1 LAEREHRVRD
11 WKRATGR
18 TLARGALIAA
28 VIAGSGMAM
37 AQTTAY
43 VTDALEITLRSGQ
56 GNDYRILRL
65 LESGAELEVLQRGE
79 TWTRVRAGNDEGWVR
94 SVYLEP
100 EPGAA
105 ARLEQVVDERDAL
118 RDENRELTDRV
129 ASLEARVETL
139 GNENEQLREDNQRMT
154 ERLQEADEG
163 LELADENQALR
174 KQVLDLER
182 QVSDLSREA
191 NRAADQ
197 QSRDWFIAG
206 AGVIVFGMLLGI
218 LVTRIRWRRRSNWS
232 EL

>member
-1 LAEREHRVRD
+1 MGRALAL
-11 WKRATGR
+11 G
-18 TLARGALIAA
+18 GLIAA
-28 VIAGSGMAM
+28 AIAGSGMAL

-65 LESGAELEVLQRGE
+65 LESGEQLEVLQRGE

-94 SVYLEP
+94 SVYLDA

-105 ARLEQVVDERDAL
+105 ARLEQAVSQRDAL
-118 RDENRELTDRV
+118 RDENRDLSEQV
-129 ASLEARVETL
+129 AALESQVENL
-139 GNENEQLREDNQRMT
+139 SSENERLREDNQRMT

-163 LELADENQALR
+163 LQLADENQALR
-174 KQVLDLER
+174 KEVLDLER
-182 QVSDLSREA
+182 QVNDLSREA

-197 QSRDWFIAG
+197 ESRDWFIAG

>member
-1 LAEREHRVRD
+1 MGRALAL
-11 WKRATGR
+11 G
-18 TLARGALIAA
+18 GLIAA
-28 VIAGSGMAM
+28 AIAGSGMAL
-37 AQTTAY
+37 AQTSAY

-65 LESGAELEVLQRGE
+65 LESGEQLEVLQRGE

-94 SVYLEP
+94 SVYLDA

-105 ARLEQVVDERDAL
+105 ARLEQAVSQRDAL
-118 RDENRELTDRV
+118 RDENRDLSEQV
-129 ASLEARVETL
+129 AALESQVENL
-139 GNENEQLREDNQRMT
+139 SSENERLREDNQRMT

-163 LELADENQALR
+163 LQLADENQALR
-174 KQVLDLER
+174 KEVLDLER
-182 QVSDLSREA
+182 QVNDLSREA

-197 QSRDWFIAG
+197 ESRDWFIAG

>member
-1 LAEREHRVRD
+1 MRHS
-11 WKRATGR
+11 KRAMGR
-18 TLARGALIAA
+18 ALALGGLIAA
-28 VIAGSGMAM
+28 AIAGSGMAL

-65 LESGAELEVLQRGE
+65 LESGEQLEVLQRGE

-94 SVYLEP
+94 SVYLDA

-105 ARLEQVVDERDAL
+105 ARLEQAVSERDAL
-118 RDENRELTDRV
+118 RDENRDLSEQV
-129 ASLEARVETL
+129 AALESQVENL
-139 GNENEQLREDNQRMT
+139 SSENERLREDNQRMT

-163 LELADENQALR
+163 LQLADENQALR
-174 KQVLDLER
+174 KEVLDLER
-182 QVSDLSREA
+182 QVNDLSREA

-197 QSRDWFIAG
+197 ESRDWFIAG

>member
-1 LAEREHRVRD
+1 MRHS
-11 WKRATGR
+11 KRATGKA
-18 TLARGALIAA
+18 LALGGLMAIAM
-28 VIAGSGMAM
+28 AGSGVAL

-65 LESGAELEVLQRGE
+65 LESGTELEVLQRGD

-94 SVYLEP
+94 SVYLQT

-105 ARLEQVVDERDAL
+105 ARLEQVVDARDAL
-118 RDENRELTDRV
+118 RDENRELTDQV
-129 ASLEARVETL
+129 ANLESRVETL

-163 LELADENQALR
+163 LALADENQALR

-182 QVSDLSREA
+182 QVNDLSREA

-197 QSRDWFIAG
+197 ESRDWFIAG

>member
-1 LAEREHRVRD
+1 MRHS
-11 WKRATGR
+11 KRAMGR
-18 TLARGALIAA
+18 ALALGGLIAA
-28 VIAGSGMAM
+28 AIAGSGMAL

-65 LESGAELEVLQRGE
+65 LESGEQLEVLQRGE

-94 SVYLEP
+94 SVYLDA

-105 ARLEQVVDERDAL
+105 ARLEQAVSQRDAL
-118 RDENRELTDRV
+118 RDENRDLSEQV
-129 ASLEARVETL
+129 AALESQVENL
-139 GNENEQLREDNQRMT
+139 SSENERLREDNQRMT

-163 LELADENQALR
+163 LQLADENQALR
-174 KQVLDLER
+174 KEVLDLER
-182 QVSDLSREA
+182 QVNDLSREA

-197 QSRDWFIAG
+197 ESRDWFIAG

>member
-1 LAEREHRVRD
+1 MGRALAL
-11 WKRATGR
+11 G
-18 TLARGALIAA
+18 GLIAA
-28 VIAGSGMAM
+28 AIAGSGMAM

-65 LESGAELEVLQRGE
+65 LESGEQLEVLQRGE

-94 SVYLEP
+94 SVYLDA

-105 ARLEQVVDERDAL
+105 ARLEQAVSQRDAL
-118 RDENRELTDRV
+118 RDENRDLSEQV
-129 ASLEARVETL
+129 AALESQVEDL
-139 GNENEQLREDNQRMT
+139 SSENERLREDNQRMT

-163 LELADENQALR
+163 LQLADENQALR
-174 KQVLDLER
+174 KEVLDLER
-182 QVSDLSREA
+182 QVNDLSREA

-197 QSRDWFIAG
+197 ESRDWFIAG

>member
-1 LAEREHRVRD
+1 MPHS
-11 WKRATGR
+11 KRAMGR
-18 TLARGALIAA
+18 ALALGGLIAA
-28 VIAGSGMAM
+28 AIAGSGMAL
-37 AQTTAY
+37 AQTSAY

-65 LESGAELEVLQRGE
+65 LESGEQLEVLQRGE

-94 SVYLEP
+94 SVYLDA

-105 ARLEQVVDERDAL
+105 ARLEQAVSQRDAL
-118 RDENRELTDRV
+118 RDENRDLSEQV
-129 ASLEARVETL
+129 AALESQVENL
-139 GNENEQLREDNQRMT
+139 SSENERLREDNQRMT

-163 LELADENQALR
+163 LQLADENQALR
-174 KQVLDLER
+174 KEVLDLER
-182 QVSDLSREA
+182 QVNDLSREA

-197 QSRDWFIAG
+197 ESRDWFIAG

>member
-1 LAEREHRVRD
+1 MRHS
-11 WKRATGR
+11 KRAMGR
-18 TLARGALIAA
+18 ALALGGLIAA
-28 VIAGSGMAM
+28 AIAGSGMAM

-56 GNDYRILRL
+56 GNDYRILSL
-65 LESGAELEVLQRGE
+65 LESGEQLEVLQRGE

-94 SVYLEP
+94 SVYLDA

-105 ARLEQVVDERDAL
+105 ARLEQVVSQRDAL
-118 RDENRELTDRV
+118 RDENRDLSEQV
-129 ASLEARVETL
+129 AALESQVENL
-139 GNENEQLREDNQRMT
+139 SSENERLREDNQRMT

-163 LELADENQALR
+163 LQLADENQALR
-174 KQVLDLER
+174 KEVLDLER
-182 QVSDLSREA
+182 QVNDLSREA

-197 QSRDWFIAG
+197 ESRDWFIAG

>member
-1 LAEREHRVRD
+1 MGRALALV
-11 WKRATGR
+11 G
-18 TLARGALIAA
+18 LIAA
-28 VIAGSGMAM
+28 AIAGSGIAM

-65 LESGAELEVLQRGE
+65 LESGEQLEVLQRGE

-94 SVYLEP
+94 SVYLDA

-105 ARLEQVVDERDAL
+105 ARLEQAVSQRDSL
-118 RDENRELTDRV
+118 RDENRDLSEQV
-129 ASLEARVETL
+129 AALESQVENL
-139 GNENEQLREDNQRMT
+139 SSENERLREDNQRMT

-163 LELADENQALR
+163 LQLADENQALR
-174 KQVLDLER
+174 KEVLDLER
-182 QVSDLSREA
+182 QVNDLSREA

-197 QSRDWFIAG
+197 ESRDWFIAG

-218 LVTRIRWRRRSNWS
+218 LVTRIPWRRRSNWS

>member
-1 LAEREHRVRD
+1 MRHS
-11 WKRATGR
+11 KRAMGR
-18 TLARGALIAA
+18 ALALGGLIAA
-28 VIAGSGMAM
+28 AIAGSGMAM

-65 LESGAELEVLQRGE
+65 LESGEQLEVLQRGE

-94 SVYLEP
+94 SVYLDA

-105 ARLEQVVDERDAL
+105 ARLEQAVSQRDAL
-118 RDENRELTDRV
+118 RDENRDLSEQV
-129 ASLEARVETL
+129 AALESQVENL
-139 GNENEQLREDNQRMT
+139 SSENERLREDNQRMT

-163 LELADENQALR
+163 LQLADENQALR
-174 KQVLDLER
+174 KEVLDLER
-182 QVSDLSREA
+182 QVNDLSREA

-197 QSRDWFIAG
+197 ESRDWFIAG

>member
-1 LAEREHRVRD
+1 VRHS
-11 WKRATGR
+11 KRAMGR
-18 TLARGALIAA
+18 ALALGGLIAA
-28 VIAGSGMAM
+28 AIAGSGMAM

-56 GNDYRILRL
+56 GNDYRILSL
-65 LESGAELEVLQRGE
+65 LESGEQLEVLQRGE

-94 SVYLEP
+94 SVYLDA

-105 ARLEQVVDERDAL
+105 ARLEQAVSQRDAL
-118 RDENRELTDRV
+118 RDENRDLSEQV
-129 ASLEARVETL
+129 AALESQVENL
-139 GNENEQLREDNQRMT
+139 SSENERLREDNQRMT

-163 LELADENQALR
+163 LQLADENQALR
-174 KQVLDLER
+174 KEVLDLER
-182 QVSDLSREA
+182 QVNDLSREA

-197 QSRDWFIAG
+197 ESRDWFIAG

>member
-1 LAEREHRVRD
+1 MRHS
-11 WKRATGR
+11 KRAMGR
-18 TLARGALIAA
+18 ALALGGLIAA
-28 VIAGSGMAM
+28 AIAGSGMAM

-65 LESGAELEVLQRGE
+65 LESGEQLEVLQRGE

-94 SVYLEP
+94 SVYLDA

-105 ARLEQVVDERDAL
+105 ARLERAVSQRDAL
-118 RDENRELTDRV
+118 RDENRDLSEQV
-129 ASLEARVETL
+129 AALESQVENL
-139 GNENEQLREDNQRMT
+139 SSENERLREDNQRMT

-163 LELADENQALR
+163 LQLADENQALR
-174 KQVLDLER
+174 KEVLDLER
-182 QVSDLSREA
+182 QVNDLSREA

-197 QSRDWFIAG
+197 ESRDWFIAG

>member
-1 LAEREHRVRD
+1 MRHS
-11 WKRATGR
+11 KRAMGR
-18 TLARGALIAA
+18 ALALGGLIAA
-28 VIAGSGMAM
+28 AIAGSGMAM
-37 AQTTAY
+37 AQTSAY

-65 LESGAELEVLQRGE
+65 LESGEQLEVLQRGE

-94 SVYLEP
+94 SVYLDA

-105 ARLEQVVDERDAL
+105 ARLEQAVSQRDAL
-118 RDENRELTDRV
+118 RDENRDLSEQV
-129 ASLEARVETL
+129 AALESQVENL
-139 GNENEQLREDNQRMT
+139 SSENERLREDNQRMT

-163 LELADENQALR
+163 LQLADENQALR
-174 KQVLDLER
+174 KEVLDLER
-182 QVSDLSREA
+182 QVNDLSREA

-197 QSRDWFIAG
+197 ESRDWFIAG

>member
-1 LAEREHRVRD
+1 MGRALAL
-11 WKRATGR
+11 G
-18 TLARGALIAA
+18 GLIAA
-28 VIAGSGMAM
+28 AIAGSGMAL

-65 LESGAELEVLQRGE
+65 LESGEQLEVLQRGE

-94 SVYLEP
+94 SVYLDA

-105 ARLEQVVDERDAL
+105 ARLEQAVSERDAL
-118 RDENRELTDRV
+118 RDENRDLSEQV
-129 ASLEARVETL
+129 AALESQVENL
-139 GNENEQLREDNQRMT
+139 SSENERLREDNQRMT

-163 LELADENQALR
+163 LQLADENQALR
-174 KQVLDLER
+174 KEVLDLER
-182 QVSDLSREA
+182 QVNDLSREA

-197 QSRDWFIAG
+197 ESRDWFIAG